1 MMRYSLSWV
10 SPKKMTPLGVAA
22 PRGAF
27 LLVLA
32 VLMLFVKPLA
42 NVVGNPPCYDRQ
54 YK

>member
-1 MMRYSLSWV
+1 MGIT
-10 SPKKMTPLGVAA
+10 KKDDP
-22 PRGAF
+22 PRSCSSKGAF

-42 NVVGNPPCYDRQ
+42 NVVGNHTCYDRQ